1 MDPMIGMVF
10 MIPWTW
16 APLNYQLCQG
26 QSLTLNQYEALYSL
40 MGTVFGG
47 NGSTNF
53 NLPNLQGR
61 TPIGTGVLNASQY
74 TLGATGGAQAVTLSQ
89 TNLPIHNHPA
99 TFTGT
104 GGGGSTPS
112 TATGAVTLPFSTTA
126 NLTTSATATL
136 PTSVSGTVKLA
147 VNAAGGTAT
156 PSEGAALARP
166 GLGTATV
173 YTSAATAGALG
184 IGGPQTLTGSATGPV
199 AGAATGTVSG
209 NASGNVTLNVTG
221 GGGGI
226 TGGSVTVGNAGAS
239 APFSNMQPYLTMA
252 FVIAVNG
259 LYPDRP

>member
-10 MIPWTW
+10 MIPWNW

-26 QSLTLNQYEALYSL
+26 QVVNIQQYEALYSL

-47 NGSTNF
+47 NGSSTF
-53 NLPNLQGR
+53 GLPNLQGR
-61 TPIGTGVLNASQY
+61 APIGTGILNAQQY
-74 TLGATGGAQAVTLSQ
+74 TLGNASGAQTVTLSQ
-89 TNLPIHNHPA
+89 ANLPVHTHPA

-104 GGGGSTPS
+104 GGGSSSPS
-112 TATGAVTLPFSTTA
+112 TASGAVTLPFSTTA
-126 NLTTSATATL
+126 NLTTSATANL

-173 YTSAATAGALG
+173 YTSAATAGTLG
-184 IGGPQTLTGSATGPV
+184 IGGAQTLTGTATGPV
-199 AGAATGTVSG
+199 AGTATGSISG

-226 TGGSVTVGNAGAS
+226 TGGTVTVGTAGGS
-239 APFSNMQPYLTMA
+239 APFSNMQPYLAMS